1 MSAPATFPDIVPSET
16 QSRGLDA
23 KLLLAGCLAER
34 GHPVVV
40 GSRIEVHNRIH
51 TLSRGPYLAKDV
63 RRSSRRMVRV
73 MDKLGFAIAAWDEEA
88 FVFSDHSTCHN
99 RQVDPE
105 NLNRI
110 KAYFALG
117 AINREIIETAPGYR
131 GAPVSGTE
139 QGRGP
144 GAPRPAVKGDG
155 QILEPES
162 PSGPPE
168 CFPRVGR
175 MTRIMAMD
183 GR

>member
-117 AINREIIETAPGYR
+117 RSTARSSKLRRDIGEHRFPGLSKEEAQAR
-131 GAPVSGTE
+131 LDRLSKVMGRFSNLKVRQVHPNVFRVSNG
-139 QGRGP
+139 
-144 GAPRPAVKGDG
+144 
-155 QILEPES
+155 
-162 PSGPPE
+162 
-168 CFPRVGR
+168 
-175 MTRIMAMD
+175 
-183 GR
+183 